1 MDNNC
6 EIDKDA
12 KLIVKGKAC
21 MSNVK
26 QAKGSLSVVVGG
38 GCNDEVVRKVFDNFM
53 ASGAVPNVFTEL
65 VSSSK
70 KQPPQ
75 L

>member
-12 KLIVKGKAC
+12 KLIVKGMARV
-21 MSNVK
+21 SNVK

-38 GCNDEVVRKVFDNFM
+38 GCDDETVRKAFEDFI
-53 ASGAVPNVFTEL
+53 ASWGKN
-65 VSSSK
+65 
-70 KQPPQ
+70 Q
-75 L
+75 